1 MFKSLIFSFGALFS
15 KTNSSRSILE
25 SIKSLEA
32 KSFMP
37 FKLDFANNTCLSWFF
52 FFFLVISAY
61 FLFPAVMT
69 KTLDLIA
76 KLVIYI
82 GIPSKEAKA
91 EI

>member
-1 MFKSLIFSFGALFS
+1 MLKSLIFSFGTLFS

-37 FKLDFANNTCLSWFF
+37 FKLDFANNACLSWF

>member
-1 MFKSLIFSFGALFS
+1 M
-15 KTNSSRSILE
+15 
-25 SIKSLEA
+25 
-32 KSFMP
+32 
-37 FKLDFANNTCLSWFF
+37 
-52 FFFLVISAY
+52 VISLY

-82 GIPSKEAKA
+82 GIPNKEAKA